1 MRFWKDIC
9 CVEEPLS
16 VVFPSLFAITAN
28 KEALVAT
35 CGSLQGRRG
44 VVLLFL

>member
-1 MRFWKDIC
+1 MK
-9 CVEEPLS
+9 EPLY
-16 VVFPSLFAITAN
+16 VVFPSLFALTAN

>member
-1 MRFWKDIC
+1 MK
-9 CVEEPLS
+9 EPLS
-16 VVFPSLFAITAN
+16 VVFPSLFALTAN

-44 VVLLFL
+44 WFSCFYRSLFQ